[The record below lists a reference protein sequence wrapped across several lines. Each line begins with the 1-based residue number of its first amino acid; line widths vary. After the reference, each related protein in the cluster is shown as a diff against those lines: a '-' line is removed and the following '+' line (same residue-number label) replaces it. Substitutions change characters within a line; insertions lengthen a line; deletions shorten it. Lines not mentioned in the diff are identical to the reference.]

1 MAVVNSKSTRVSNA
15 DASSQTLDSVVVNH
29 GRKRS
34 ICATIEAVSG
44 DSIGST
50 YRMARV
56 FSSWRITRIDLYCD
70 AITTCAADLG
80 LYAPANRSSG
90 AVASVACY
98 ASAQSLASAI
108 TAGTNINF
116 EAKDVANIQRQVWQ
130 DAGATTDPGY
140 WYDLVFTLTAAA
152 GSAGT
157 ISLEVEYV
165 AND

>member
-1 MAVVNSKSTRVSNA
+1 MDATRCNMGV
-15 DASSQTLDSVVVNH
+15 
-29 GRKRS
+29 G
-34 ICATIEAVSG
+34 
-44 DSIGST
+44 
-50 YRMARV
+50 
-56 FSSWRITRIDLYCD
+56 CD
-70 AITTCAADLG
+70 EYG
-80 LYAPANRSSG
+80 
-90 AVASVACY
+90 ACY

-116 EAKDVANIQRQVWQ
+116 EAKDIANIQRQVWQ
-130 DAGATTDPGY
+130 DAGASTDPGY

>member
-34 ICATIEAVSG
+34 LCATIEAVSG

-56 FSSWRITRIDLYCD
+56 FSSWRITSIKLYLD

-80 LYAPANRSSG
+80 LYHPAGRSSG
-90 AVASVACY
+90 AVVDVHAY
-98 ASAQSLASAI
+98 ASAASLA
-108 TAGTNINF
+108 TASTVGIELAY
-116 EAKDVANIQRQVWQ
+116 EARDVANIQRQIWQ
-130 DAGATTDPGY
+130 DAAATTDPGY